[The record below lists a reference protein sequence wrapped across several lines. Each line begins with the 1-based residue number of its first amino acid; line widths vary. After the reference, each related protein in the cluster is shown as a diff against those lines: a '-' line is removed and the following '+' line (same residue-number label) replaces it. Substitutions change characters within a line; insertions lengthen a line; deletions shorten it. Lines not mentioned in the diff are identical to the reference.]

1 MARTRALYAPP
12 NALSLSPMRLR
23 RRVLGHR
30 KSQQLSALMAKDE
43 TYEESPKGNRWNDKQ
58 VNGCYNFPMIA
69 KERFLALQRPALLGT
84 M

>member
-30 KSQQLSALMAKDE
+30 KSQQPSALMAKDE

-69 KERFLALQRPALLGT
+69 KERF
-84 M
+84 